1 MSAGRVELLDDVR
14 DRVAYARYFAEAAL
28 SDDLIERKAQR
39 EEIVCRAC
47 VGFRPERVAAAE
59 RAPLPEFPEQ
69 GGNRGCIGRHFGS
82 ISIRATAGQK
92 QSGALQACG

>member
-14 DRVAYARYFAEAAL
+14 DRVAYARDFAEAAL

-47 VGFRPERVAAAE
+47 IGFRPERIAAAE
-59 RAPLPEFPEQ
+59 RASLPEFLEQ
-69 GGNRGCIGRHFGS
+69 GSNRGCIGRGHFGS
-82 ISIRATAGQK
+82 MRART
-92 QSGALQACG
+92 GARRFFPLCR

>member
-1 MSAGRVELLDDVR
+1 MMSAIASPMPGIS
-14 DRVAYARYFAEAAL
+14 AEAAL

-47 VGFRPERVAAAE
+47 IGFRPERIAAAE

-69 GGNRGCIGRHFGS
+69 GGNRGCIGRGHFGS
-82 ISIRATAGQK
+82 MRARANRRAPLLSSLSLNGLAPGPHK
-92 QSGALQACG
+92 